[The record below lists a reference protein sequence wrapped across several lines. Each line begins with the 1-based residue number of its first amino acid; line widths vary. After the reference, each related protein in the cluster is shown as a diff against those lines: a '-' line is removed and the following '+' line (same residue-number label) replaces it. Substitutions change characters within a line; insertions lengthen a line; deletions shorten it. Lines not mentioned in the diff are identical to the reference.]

1 MKTLQLGLAA
11 LIAVA
16 SCGLAYAIEPSHKGP
31 YGNPEEPA
39 TRPYKS
45 MWRGLK
51 ALKYQT
57 CKGVKDGNNKAEYV
71 GSIEGF
77 RGVRRGVVE
86 LGHSTYWGM
95 AGTYPPSVDTVSTWN
110 QRIDE
115 HRGVAAIA
123 DIPTTVGIIG
133 LAGGGAIGMVF
144 GTGAITVGQSELDR
158 SAMTPEQ
165 NEAVLAAARETAKQ
179 QWHAPQSG
187 GDRNAARPEGLRYE
201 RDKSEKPSKS
211 DVKGGKN
218 IKGNAYSGDMIK
230 KARDGSIAN

>member
-1 MKTLQLGLAA
+1 MKTLQVGLAA
-11 LIAVA
+11 LLAVA
-16 SCGLAYAIEPSHKGP
+16 SCGLAYAIEPSHTGP

-39 TRPYKS
+39 TRPYKA

-57 CKGVKDGNNKAEYV
+57 CKGVKDGNNKVEYV

-95 AGTYPPSVDTVSTWN
+95 AGTYPPPVDAVSPWN
-110 QRIDE
+110 KRIDQD
-115 HRGVAAIA
+115 RRLAAFA

-133 LAGGGAIGMVF
+133 LAGGGAVGMVF

-179 QWHAPQSG
+179 QWHPPQAG
-187 GDRNAARPEGLRYE
+187 GNRNEMRPEGLRYDRSTVKE
-201 RDKSEKPSKS
+201 PKKHDM
-211 DVKGGKN
+211 KGGRN
-218 IKGNAYSGDMIK
+218 IKGNPYSGNMIK
-230 KARDGSIAN
+230 KARDGSIAE

>member
-1 MKTLQLGLAA
+1 MKTLQFGLAA

-16 SCGLAYAIEPSHKGP
+16 SCGLAYAIEPSHTGP

-39 TRPYKS
+39 TRPYKA

-51 ALKYQT
+51 AVKYHT
-57 CKGVKDGNNKAEYV
+57 CKSVNDGNNKAQYV

-86 LGHSTYWGM
+86 LGHSSFWGM
-95 AGTYPPSVDTVSTWN
+95 AGTYPPPVDAISPWN
-110 QRIDE
+110 ERIDQ
-115 HRGVAAIA
+115 HRGIAAIA

-179 QWHAPQSG
+179 QWHPPQG
-187 GDRNAARPEGLRYE
+187 GGNRNAKRPEGLRYE
-201 RDKSEKPSKS
+201 HEATAKPSKHEM
-211 DVKGGKN
+211 KGGKD
-218 IKGNAYSGDMIK
+218 IKGNSYSGDMIK
-230 KARDGSIAN
+230 KARDGRIAD